1 LGSMIDLKRHP
12 YLHCHERE
20 ALEGIIDAVTDR
32 FPWIGKIILYGSKA
46 RGDFREESDVDLLF
60 AVEGEVSR
68 DEKTRI
74 YDLLFGFEVG
84 YGVLVSAVFASPNDL
99 SEGTSAVLKR
109 IRKEGIEVWSR
120 E

>member
-1 LGSMIDLKRHP
+1 MGSMIDVKKHP
-12 YLHCHERE
+12 YLHCHELE
-20 ALEGIIDAVTDR
+20 ALKGIIDAVTDR

-60 AVEGEVSR
+60 AVEGKVSR

-74 YDLLFGFEVG
+74 YDLLFGFEVDH
-84 YGVLVSAVFASPNDL
+84 GVLVSVVFASPDDL
-99 SEGTSAVLKR
+99 AEGTSAVLR
-109 IRKEGIEVWSR
+109 RVRKEGIEVWSR

>member
-1 LGSMIDLKRHP
+1 MIDLKKHP
-12 YLHCHERE
+12 YLHFHELE
-20 ALEGIIDAVTDR
+20 ALQGIVDAVTEL

-60 AVEGEVSR
+60 VVERELSR

-74 YDLLFGFEVG
+74 YDLLFDFEVG
-84 YGVLVSAVFASPNDL
+84 HQVPVSAVFASPEDL
-99 SEGTSAVLKR
+99 AGGTSAVLR
-109 IRKEGIEVWSR
+109 RVRKEGIEVWSR

>member
-1 LGSMIDLKRHP
+1 MIDFEKHP
-12 YLHCHERE
+12 YLHYHE
-20 ALEGIIDAVTDR
+20 LEVLKGIIDAVADR
-32 FPWIGKIILYGSKA
+32 FPWIGKIILYGSKS
-46 RGDFREESDVDLLF
+46 RGDFTEESDVDLLF

-68 DEKTRI
+68 EEKTRI

-84 YGVLVSAVFASPNDL
+84 YGVLVSAVFASPNNL
-99 SEGTSAVLKR
+99 SEGTSAVLKQ